1 MLQITSDCIRKVRV
15 REIYSLP
22 CVCERPMCLL
32 YEVIIV
38 VHEERMR
45 VEQEKASCNS
55 RIESPYQ
62 CSDSRRAGTV
72 ERLKM
77 FESV

>member
-1 MLQITSDCIRKVRV
+1 MLQITSDCVRKVRV

-22 CVCERPMCLL
+22 CVFERPMCLL

-38 VHEERMR
+38 IHEEGMR
-45 VEQEKASCNS
+45 VEQEKAGCDTL
-55 RIESPYQ
+55 IESHYQ
-62 CSDSRRAGTV
+62 CSDSRRARAV

>member
-1 MLQITSDCIRKVRV
+1 MLQITSDCMRKVRV

-32 YEVIIV
+32 YGVIIV

-45 VEQEKASCNS
+45 VEQENASCS
-55 RIESPYQ
+55 SLSKVITSVV
-62 CSDSRRAGTV
+62 TV
-72 ERLKM
+72 E
-77 FESV
+77 EQE